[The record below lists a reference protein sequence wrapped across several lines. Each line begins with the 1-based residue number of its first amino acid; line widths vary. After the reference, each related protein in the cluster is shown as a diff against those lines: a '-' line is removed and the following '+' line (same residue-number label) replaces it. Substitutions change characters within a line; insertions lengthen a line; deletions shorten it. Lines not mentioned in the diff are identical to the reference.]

1 MTVVPS
7 SWFSVCTVYSISA
20 RSRHYANET
29 MYCRLWRPDSYL
41 AREIASVKNLLII
54 IEWISIKRV
63 LLRGNFCL
71 FMEEKGRK
79 SNEKESKRQKGR
91 RRRNYVT
98 RWIEFRCLQW
108 CLLCIYCVMLEIFVT
123 ARSHVG
129 RYTRSVRSKIPD
141 YIDVVIHDGARQLL
155 PLVTSPGVP
164 GLFRISRYARGYR
177 AYIFSSLDFSLSLSL
192 SDEDK
197 KRTRSTLVC
206 SFYFRCVKSGTRTRT
221 RQRVQTSRNEE

>member
-1 MTVVPS
+1 
-7 SWFSVCTVYSISA
+7 
-20 RSRHYANET
+20 
-29 MYCRLWRPDSYL
+29 
-41 AREIASVKNLLII
+41 
-54 IEWISIKRV
+54 
-63 LLRGNFCL
+63 
-71 FMEEKGRK
+71 
-79 SNEKESKRQKGR
+79 
-91 RRRNYVT
+91 
-98 RWIEFRCLQW
+98 
-108 CLLCIYCVMLEIFVT
+108 MLEIFVT

-177 AYIFSSLDFSLSLSL
+177 AYFFLAGSLSLSLSL

-197 KRTRSTLVC
+197 KRTRSALMC
-206 SFYFRCVKSGTRTRT
+206 SFYFRCVKNSTRTRT